1 MSKFLDRFRYF
12 KQVAEPFAGTH
23 GQTLNTNRDWEDG
36 YRSRWQHDKIVRSTH
51 GVNCTGSCSW
61 KIYVKNGLVTWE
73 TQQTDYPRTRPDLP
87 NHEPR
92 GCPRG
97 ASYSWYLYSAN
108 RLKYP
113 LMRKKLIKL
122 WREAKTQH
130 SDPVDAW
137 GSIVSDPEKAKS
149 YKVARGRGGFVRSSW
164 QEVNELIAASNI
176 YTAKTFGPDRIM
188 GFSPIP
194 AMSMVSYAA
203 GARYLSLIG
212 GACLSFYD
220 WYCDLPPASPM
231 TWGEQTDVPESA
243 DWYNSSYIIAWGS
256 NVPQTRTPDAHFFTE
271 VRYKGT
277 KTVAITP
284 DYAEVAK
291 LCDQWLNPKQ
301 GTDSAMALAMGH
313 VMLKEFHLDREVG
326 YFRDYVRRYTDMPM
340 LVLLEPREGGHYAA
354 GRQLRASDLVDGL
367 GQENNPEWKT
377 IAINQADGE
386 LVAPQGSIGF
396 RWGEK
401 GKWNLESREGK
412 MQQEV
417 ELQLSLLGSHDDV
430 VEVGFPYFGGI
441 TSENF
446 NSVALEEI
454 LLHKLPV
461 KRLQLA
467 DGSEGLVT
475 SVYDL
480 TLANYGLDRGLND
493 DNCANSYDEVKAYSP
508 AWAEQITGVSRQ
520 NIIRIAREFA
530 ENAEKTRG
538 RSMIIVGAGM
548 NHWYHMDMNYR
559 GLINMLVF
567 CGCVGQSGGGW
578 AHYVGQEK
586 LRPQTGWTPLAFAL
600 DWQRP
605 PRHMNSTSFFYNHS
619 SQWRY
624 ETVTTDELLSPLAD
638 KTRYSGSLIDFN
650 VRSERMGWL
659 PSAPQLDTNPLHI
672 AAQAK
677 AAGLSPVDYT
687 VENLKQGTLRFA
699 AEQPDDPKN
708 FPRNLFVWRSNLLG
722 SSGKGHE
729 YMLKYLLGTE
739 NGIQGKDLGAQ
750 GSVKPEEVE
759 WQDLGG
765 EGKLDL
771 VVTLDFRMSSTCLY
785 SDIVLPTATWYEK
798 DDMNT
803 SDMHPFI
810 HPLSAAVDPAWESKS
825 DWEIYKGIARTFSEL
840 CVGHL
845 GQETDVVT
853 LPVQHDSPA
862 ELAQAFDV
870 KDWKKGECE
879 LIPGKTAPHI
889 IVVERDYP
897 ATYER
902 FTSLGPLMDKLGNGG
917 KGIGWNTQTEVD
929 FLKQLNYVKA
939 DGPAAGRPNIDS
951 AIDAAE
957 VILSLAPETNGQ
969 VAVKAWQAL
978 SEITGRDHTHLA
990 LNKEDEKIRFRDIQA
1005 QPRKIISSPTWS
1017 GLEDEHV
1024 SYNACYTNVHEL
1036 IPWRTLSGRQQLYQ
1050 DHEWMRAFGESLLVY
1065 RPPIDTRAAKPLLN
1079 QKPNGNPEKALN
1091 FLTPH
1096 QKWGIHSTY
1105 SDNLLMLTLSRGGP
1119 IVWMS
1124 EDDAKELG
1132 IEDNDWIEA
1141 FNANGA
1147 LTARAV
1153 VSQRIPAGM
1162 TMMYHAQERIVN
1174 IPGSEITS
1182 QRGGIHNS
1190 VTRTCPKPTHMIGGY
1205 AQQSYGFNYYGTV
1218 GSNRDEF
1225 VVVRKMNNIDWLDGE
1240 GTDDCQGS
1248 QQESK
1253 A

>member
-12 KQVAEPFAGTH
+12 KQLAEPFSGNH

-122 WREAKTQH
+122 WREAKAEH
-130 SDPVDAW
+130 SDPVVAW
-137 GSIVSDPEKAKS
+137 GSIVSDPQKAKS

-176 YTAKTFGPDRIM
+176 YTAKTFGPDRIV

-313 VMLKEFHLDREVG
+313 VMLKEFHLEREVP

-340 LVLLEPREGGHYAA
+340 LVLLEPRDGGFYAA

-377 IAINQADGE
+377 VAINQADGE

-396 RWGEK
+396 RWGEQ
-401 GKWNLESREGK
+401 GKWNLEAREGK
-412 MQQEV
+412 TQREV
-417 ELQLSLLGSHDDV
+417 ELQLSLLGSHDEV

-441 TSENF
+441 ASENF

-461 KRLQLA
+461 KRLTLA

-480 TLANYGLDRGLND
+480 TLANYGLDRGLED
-493 DNCANSYDEVKAYSP
+493 DNCAKNYDEVKAYSP

-530 ENAEKTRG
+530 QNAETTRG

-624 ETVTTDELLSPLAD
+624 EAVTTEELLSPLAD
-638 KTRYSGSLIDFN
+638 KSRYSGSLIDFN

-659 PSAPQLDTNPLHI
+659 PSAPQLDSNPLHL
-672 AAQAK
+672 AAK
-677 AAGLSPVDYT
+677 AREAGLSPVDYT
-687 VENLKQGTLRFA
+687 VESLKNGSLRFA
-699 AEQPDDPKN
+699 AEQPDNPQN

-739 NGIQGKDLGAQ
+739 NGIQGKDLGVQ
-750 GSVKPEEVE
+750 GGVMPEEVE
-759 WQDLGG
+759 WQEQGG

-771 VVTLDFRMSSTCLY
+771 MVTLDFRMSSTCLY

-825 DWEIYKGIARTFSEL
+825 DWEIYKGLAKTFSEL

-862 ELAQAFDV
+862 ELAQPFGV
-870 KDWKKGECE
+870 RDWKKGECE

-889 IVVERDYP
+889 MVVERDYP
-897 ATYER
+897 ATFER
-902 FTSLGPLMDKLGNGG
+902 FTSLGPLLDKLGNGG
-917 KGIGWNTQTEVD
+917 KGISWNTQAEVD

-939 DGPAAGRPNIDS
+939 DGPAAGRPNIAT

-978 SEITGRDHTHLA
+978 SAITGRDHTHLA

-1124 EDDAKELG
+1124 EEDAKELG
-1132 IEDNDWIEA
+1132 IADNDWIEA

-1153 VSQRIPAGM
+1153 VSQRVPAGM

-1190 VTRTCPKPTHMIGGY
+1190 VTRACPKPTHMIGGY

-1225 VVVRKMNNIDWLDGE
+1225 VIVRKMNNIDWLDGE

-1248 QQESK
+1248 QQESQP
-1253 A
+1253 